1 MTQLSL
7 SSLNDTVELQ
17 GTLERVVFHN
27 EENGYTVFRVRPE
40 GKDEVDLVTVVGHM
54 GSPQAGASLR
64 IKGRWV
70 NNARFGRQVQMDSF
84 ESLLPATA
92 EGIKLYL
99 ASGLIKGIGK
109 SIAARIVKAF
119 GEDTLR
125 IFDEEPQRLLE
136 ISGITQKKLVTIV
149 ECWTEHQG
157 VRNLVQFLQ
166 PHDIGASFAVRI
178 YKHYG
183 PQALSIVQ
191 ENPYRLAMDIRGIGF
206 LTADALAAKLGFES
220 EHPLRI
226 QAGTLYTLMKQIDD
240 GHVYYPRRALVEQ
253 TCSQLGIAE
262 EFVEEAVDC
271 LAREERVVLEELDDE
286 IGVYLTRFH
295 HYESKIAYYLRRILA
310 SPKSVRF
317 PKADEVVE
325 KVVSRLGITLA
336 EEQLEA
342 VRTSATS
349 KVMVLTGGPGTGKTT
364 ILNAIIQV
372 FAENKAKILLAAPTG
387 RAAKRMSEAIGREAR
402 TIHRLLEYT
411 PKDDG
416 FARNEDN
423 PLACGLLV
431 VDEAS
436 MMDTMLAY
444 HLLKAAPLGATIV
457 FVGDVHQL
465 PSVGPGNVLG
475 DLIASGAMPVVE
487 LVEVFR
493 QAAESEIVCNAHL
506 INRGEPQRIVFPIS
520 ISCGRTIPIA
530 RRTSSWI
537 WSRTTSPAVSSL
549 ILSMK
554 SRCFRPC
561 TRAPWARRTSTCG
574 FSRRSIPKG
583 RPCSAE
589 SGSTGSVTRSCRSV
603 TTMRKMCTTAISGG
617 FPVWTYRKNALL
629 SGMMT
634 VMSGTIGKNSTK

>member
-7 SSLNDTVELQ
+7 SSLDDTVELQ

-206 LTADALAAKLGFES
+206 LTAD
-220 EHPLRI
+220 
-226 QAGTLYTLMKQIDD
+226 
-240 GHVYYPRRALVEQ
+240 
-253 TCSQLGIAE
+253 
-262 EFVEEAVDC
+262 
-271 LAREERVVLEELDDE
+271 
-286 IGVYLTRFH
+286 
-295 HYESKIAYYLRRILA
+295 
-310 SPKSVRF
+310 
-317 PKADEVVE
+317 
-325 KVVSRLGITLA
+325 
-336 EEQLEA
+336 
-342 VRTSATS
+342 
-349 KVMVLTGGPGTGKTT
+349 
-364 ILNAIIQV
+364 
-372 FAENKAKILLAAPTG
+372 
-387 RAAKRMSEAIGREAR
+387 
-402 TIHRLLEYT
+402 
-411 PKDDG
+411 
-416 FARNEDN
+416 
-423 PLACGLLV
+423 
-431 VDEAS
+431 
-436 MMDTMLAY
+436 
-444 HLLKAAPLGATIV
+444 
-457 FVGDVHQL
+457 
-465 PSVGPGNVLG
+465 
-475 DLIASGAMPVVE
+475 
-487 LVEVFR
+487 
-493 QAAESEIVCNAHL
+493 
-506 INRGEPQRIVFPIS
+506 
-520 ISCGRTIPIA
+520 
-530 RRTSSWI
+530 
-537 WSRTTSPAVSSL
+537 
-549 ILSMK
+549 
-554 SRCFRPC
+554 
-561 TRAPWARRTSTCG
+561 
-574 FSRRSIPKG
+574 
-583 RPCSAE
+583 
-589 SGSTGSVTRSCRSV
+589 
-603 TTMRKMCTTAISGG
+603 
-617 FPVWTYRKNALL
+617 
-629 SGMMT
+629 
-634 VMSGTIGKNSTK
+634 

>member
-206 LTADALAAKLGFES
+206 LTADALAAKLGLCGF
-220 EHPLRI
+220 
-226 QAGTLYTLMKQIDD
+226 
-240 GHVYYPRRALVEQ
+240 RRA
-253 TCSQLGIAE
+253 
-262 EFVEEAVDC
+262 
-271 LAREERVVLEELDDE
+271 R
-286 IGVYLTRFH
+286 
-295 HYESKIAYYLRRILA
+295 
-310 SPKSVRF
+310 
-317 PKADEVVE
+317 
-325 KVVSRLGITLA
+325 
-336 EEQLEA
+336 
-342 VRTSATS
+342 
-349 KVMVLTGGPGTGKTT
+349 
-364 ILNAIIQV
+364 
-372 FAENKAKILLAAPTG
+372 
-387 RAAKRMSEAIGREAR
+387 
-402 TIHRLLEYT
+402 
-411 PKDDG
+411 
-416 FARNEDN
+416 
-423 PLACGLLV
+423 
-431 VDEAS
+431 
-436 MMDTMLAY
+436 
-444 HLLKAAPLGATIV
+444 
-457 FVGDVHQL
+457 
-465 PSVGPGNVLG
+465 
-475 DLIASGAMPVVE
+475 
-487 LVEVFR
+487 
-493 QAAESEIVCNAHL
+493 
-506 INRGEPQRIVFPIS
+506 
-520 ISCGRTIPIA
+520 
-530 RRTSSWI
+530 
-537 WSRTTSPAVSSL
+537 
-549 ILSMK
+549 
-554 SRCFRPC
+554 C
-561 TRAPWARRTSTCG
+561 TR
-574 FSRRSIPKG
+574 
-583 RPCSAE
+583 
-589 SGSTGSVTRSCRSV
+589 
-603 TTMRKMCTTAISGG
+603 
-617 FPVWTYRKNALL
+617 
-629 SGMMT
+629 
-634 VMSGTIGKNSTK
+634 